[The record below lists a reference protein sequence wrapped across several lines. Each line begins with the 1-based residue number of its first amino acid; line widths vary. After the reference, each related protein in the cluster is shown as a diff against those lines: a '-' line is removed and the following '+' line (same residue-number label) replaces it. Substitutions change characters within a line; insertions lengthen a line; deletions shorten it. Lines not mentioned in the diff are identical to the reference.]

1 MKAYR
6 KDPDFKP
13 VVIEIES
20 EDELRY
26 LWHCLGCSKSVIKP
40 DTDKHVPFPY
50 RVNDLQMF
58 SEIDR
63 LLNPTKL

>member
-26 LWHCLGCSKSVIKP
+26 LWHCLNENKEKIKINA
-40 DTDKHVPFPY
+40 DFSVPFPDNIEDY
-50 RVNDLQMF
+50 KMWDV
-58 SEIDR
+58 IDK
-63 LLNPTKL
+63 LLIPA

>member
-20 EDELRY
+20 EDELLY
-26 LWHCLGCSKSVIKP
+26 LWHCLNVDSRIIEQNTSKRIKVSSEFSKRQMWQLI
-40 DTDKHVPFPY
+40 DK
-50 RVNDLQMF
+50 
-58 SEIDR
+58 
-63 LLNPTKL
+63 LLNPSK

>member
-6 KDPDFKP
+6 KDPEFNP

-26 LWHCLGCSKSVIKP
+26 LWHCLNIKKEIVKNKA
-40 DTDKHVPFPY
+40 DIGVPFPQDID
-50 RVNDLQMF
+50 DLEMWDV
-58 SEIDR
+58 IDN
-63 LLNPTKL
+63 LLNPA

>member
-20 EDELRY
+20 EDELLY
-26 LWHCLGCSKSVIKP
+26 LFHCLALEKEDVKGLSKSNTRFP
-40 DTDKHVPFPY
+40 DDVS
-50 RVNDLQMF
+50 DLQMCQIIT
-58 SEIDR
+58 EIVH
-63 LLNPTKL
+63 PA